1 MAGLYRV
8 TLVGNLGKD
17 AVRRVTPN
25 GTTVVNFTMAT
36 TQMIRTRDGRR
47 EEHTDWHK
55 IAYFGKPAD
64 AVADYLKKGKQV
76 YIEGRPQP
84 PEKYTDRDGN
94 ERTSVEIRADVLVL
108 LGGGGGAGRQGGYE
122 RDESASQA
130 TPSEPPV
137 DTPPEDDIPF

>member
-55 IAYFGKPAD
+55 IAYFGKPAE

-76 YIEGRPQP
+76 YVEGRPQP

-94 ERTSVEIRADVLVL
+94 ERTSVEVRADVLVL
-108 LGGGGGAGRQGGYE
+108 LGGGGGRQGGSE
-122 RDESASQA
+122 RDDAGGQG
-130 TPSEPPV
+130 TPAEVPA